1 MSKKSSPSE
10 KNYPIVQLN
19 EFSEWVKKNA
29 VFLFGAGDGVT
40 KIESSLPPLS
50 KLILITS
57 DDGQDSLFFASGAD

>member
-1 MSKKSSPSE
+1 MSKKSSLNE
-10 KNYPIVQLN
+10 KKYPIVKGN
-19 EFSEWVKKNA
+19 ELSEWVKKRA

-40 KIESSLPPLS
+40 KIESPLPPLS